1 MNRYKKW
8 LIAALTI
15 SAVSVF
21 LVVCLTFN
29 ADTVAALKKIKL
41 EYILAAALFH
51 ISSYFIW
58 GARTKALCNALG
70 YKIDYFRIV
79 EVVISS
85 VFAAAITPSSAGG
98 DPVRMH
104 MLYRN
109 GVPLG
114 KATAIIVGERLLDAF
129 LIFASLPFALYI
141 MGDILS
147 NSELDA
153 ALLIANFLAF
163 MILIFFIYGLWK
175 PGKVKNIIHEM
186 TDRFAHVLGKWT
198 DISITYF
205 TEQVDKEIDLFHES
219 IRIFISEGK
228 RGLLWGI
235 IFTFLFWVVEFF
247 LLVLILMGLSQT
259 PSILIAFAAQVILAL
274 VMIIPATPGAS
285 GVAEL
290 GATAVFSVFINTSI
304 IGITVIAWRA
314 LTYYMN
320 LLIGGLM
327 SLKVIKDMALVKKVI
342 GNSTEL

>member
-1 MNRYKKW
+1 MNKYQKW
-8 LIAALTI
+8 LIIALFI
-15 SAVSVF
+15 SAASVA

-29 ADTVAALKKIKL
+29 ADTIEALKKIKL
-41 EYILAAALFH
+41 KYILLAALFH
-51 ISSYFIW
+51 IFSYFIW
-58 GARTKALCNALG
+58 GARTRALSNALG
-70 YKIDYFRIV
+70 YRINYFKIV
-79 EVVISS
+79 EIIISS

-98 DPVRMH
+98 EPVRMH

-109 GVPLG
+109 GIPLG
-114 KATAIIVGERLLDAF
+114 KATAIVLGERLLDAF

-141 MGDILS
+141 MRDMLS
-147 NSELDA
+147 NSELSA
-153 ALLIANFLAF
+153 ALLTASFLAF

-175 PGKVKNIIHEM
+175 PGKVKSIIHKI
-186 TDRFAHVLGKWT
+186 TGRFAHVSGKRT

-235 IFTFLFWVVEFF
+235 IFTFLFWAVEFF
-247 LLVLILMGLSQT
+247 QLVLILIGLSQT
-259 PSILIAFAAQVILAL
+259 PSILIAYAAQVLLAL
-274 VMIIPATPGAS
+274 IMIVPATPGAS

-290 GATAVFSVFINTSI
+290 GAATIFSVFIDASI

-320 LLIGGLM
+320 LLLGGLM
-327 SLKVIKDMALVKKVI
+327 SLKVIKDMDLIKKMI
-342 GNSTEL
+342 GN